1 MYYNFNYEG
10 ISAQAAAMDYFQ
22 LKDGVL
28 HAEDVALSRIAEE
41 VGTPVYVYSRATLE
55 RHARVFRDA
64 LSGLHDPHIAFAVK
78 ANPNLAVLKVLA
90 NEGYGADVV
99 SSGELARA
107 LAAGMKPADIV
118 FSGVGK
124 TAAEIEYAVAKN
136 ILLIN
141 AESKSEILEIEKV
154 AKAKK
159 KSVNIGIRLNPNT
172 DAQTLRQISTGKKE
186 NKFGV
191 NEKTFIEVSK
201 YIKNSKFLNLK
212 CLSVH
217 IGSQILDHKPYQK
230 MLNVIDKLIKKI
242 NFNFE
247 YIDLGGG
254 MGIDYNKDNKKFNYK
269 KYNQIIKKF
278 LKKHKSK
285 IIFEP
290 GRSIIG
296 DTAILISKIIY
307 IKENSK
313 KDFIIMDAAMN
324 DFMRPALYGAKHKI
338 IPLKKTNKMTKKS
351 YDFVGPICETT
362 DKFLTTNK
370 FQKLNEKDYIII
382 CDVGAY
388 GSSLSSNY
396 NIRPK
401 PAEILIK
408 GSKISVIK
416 KRQKLKDII

>member
-1 MYYNFNYEG
+1 MKYINNIFTVEKSKLTKVINKFETPIFCYSEKKINDN
-10 ISAQAAAMDYFQ
+10 INN
-22 LKDGVL
+22 LKN
-28 HAEDVALSRIAEE
+28 SFRSFSPIICFS
-41 VGTPVYVYSRATLE
+41 TKSNSNLE
-55 RHARVFRDA
+55 ILKLIKRN
-64 LSGLHDPHIAFAVK
+64 GL
-78 ANPNLAVLKVLA
+78 
-90 NEGYGADVV
+90 GADVV
-99 SSGELARA
+99 SKGELMIA
-107 LAAGMKPADIV
+107 LKAGIKPKKIV

-124 TAAEIEYAVAKN
+124 TRSELTYAIDKN

-141 AESKSEILEIEKV
+141 TESKSEILEIENIAKSKNKKV
-154 AKAKK
+154 D
-159 KSVNIGIRLNPNT
+159 IGIRLNPNT
-172 DAQTLRQISTGKKE
+172 DAKTLKQISTGKKE
-186 NKFGV
+186 NKFGI
-191 NEKTFIEVSK
+191 NEKTLIEVLK
-201 YIKNSKFLNLK
+201 YIKGSKFLNLK

-217 IGSQILDHKPYQK
+217 IGSQILDHRPYQK
-230 MLNVIDKLIKKI
+230 MINVLDKLIRKI
-242 NFNFE
+242 DFNFE

-408 GSKISVIK
+408 GSKINIIK